1 MFLCRKTYKMK
12 TNFNPT
18 HDQQKALDALLAAV
32 IDPKQK
38 LVTLTGAGGTGKT
51 TILKQLIKELKDL
64 AVLMPEY
71 LTTWHFT
78 ATTNKAVAALSD
90 AIGPIAEV
98 TTIHSLLGLVPQ
110 QGKLKKRRASTVQ
123 HKSIVVIDEASYIG
137 EELAEFIAPIVD
149 QVTLI
154 IFVGDSYQL
163 PPVKDKISDIFDPKI
178 IPQIEL
184 TQVMRQADGNPI
196 QELSLDLRDVVKHRA
211 EPNITLDDVNISW
224 LNSDDFIKAFCSDC
238 IVSASGTVRALAW
251 TNQTAQHYNEQAA
264 LACNGRTEF
273 HAGDIVVNNHY
284 FKSSQQSIPTDATV
298 HIHSTSPWYT
308 EFGKTM
314 RSIATSYGEL
324 TELHKDST
332 ATPEQRLYYY
342 PDLRY
347 TYASTINKAQGS
359 TYDTVYIDLNDLAKC
374 NDRDLQ
380 LRLLYVAVSRARHKV
395 VFTGDI

>member
-1 MFLCRKTYKMK
+1 MQL
-12 TNFNPT
+12 NQG
-18 HDQQKALDALLAAV
+18 QQKALDTLLAAV
-32 IDPKQK
+32 IDPNQK
-38 LVTLTGAGGTGKT
+38 LVTLTVAGGTGKT

-98 TTIHSLLGLVPQ
+98 TTIHSLLGLVPY

-123 HKSIVVIDEASYIG
+123 RNSILVIDEASYIG
-137 EELAEFIAPIVD
+137 EELAEHIAPIMDKVS
-149 QVTLI
+149 LI

-163 PPVKDKISDIFDPKI
+163 PPVKDEISDIFDPNV

-196 QELSLDLRDVVKHRA
+196 QELSLDLRDVVKHHA

-224 LNSDDFIKAFCSDC
+224 LNSDDFIKAFCNDC
-238 IVSASGTVRALAW
+238 IISAPGAVRALAW

-284 FKSSQQSIPTDATV
+284 FKSSSQSIPTDATV

-308 EFGKTM
+308 ERGKTM

-359 TYDTVYIDLNDLAKC
+359 TYDTVYVDLNDLAKC
-374 NDRDLQ
+374 SNRDLQ

>member
-1 MFLCRKTYKMK
+1 MQINQGQR
-12 TNFNPT
+12 
-18 HDQQKALDALLAAV
+18 KALDTLLAAV
-32 IDPKQK
+32 IDPNQK
-38 LVTLTGAGGTGKT
+38 LITLTGAGGTGKT

-98 TTIHSLLGLVPQ
+98 TTIHSLLGLVPY
-110 QGKLKKRRASTVQ
+110 QGKLKQRRASTVQ
-123 HKSIVVIDEASYIG
+123 PNSIVVIDEASYIG
-137 EELAEFIAPIVD
+137 AELAKFIVPIVD
-149 QVTLI
+149 TVSLV

-163 PPVKDKISDIFDPKI
+163 PPVKDEISDIFDPKI

-196 QELSLDLRDVVKHRA
+196 QELSRDLRDVVKHRA
-211 EPNITLDDVNISW
+211 EPNITLDDVNIAW
-224 LNSDDFIKAFCSDC
+224 LNSDDFIKAFCNDC
-238 IVSASGTVRALAW
+238 IISAPGAVRALAW

-284 FKSSQQSIPTDATV
+284 FKSKQQSIPTDATV
-298 HIHSTSPWYT
+298 QIHSTSPWYT
-308 EFGKTM
+308 ERGKTM
-314 RSIATSYGEL
+314 RSITTSYGEL
-324 TELHKDST
+324 TELHRDHNAT
-332 ATPEQRLYYY
+332 AEQRLYYY

-359 TYDTVYIDLNDLAKC
+359 TYDTVYVDLSDLAKC
-374 NDRDLQ
+374 SNRDLQ

-395 VFTGDI
+395 VFTGDL

>member
-1 MFLCRKTYKMK
+1 MQL
-12 TNFNPT
+12 NQG
-18 HDQQKALDALLAAV
+18 QQKALDTLLAAV
-32 IDPKQK
+32 IDPNQK
-38 LVTLTGAGGTGKT
+38 LITLSGPAGSGKT

-98 TTIHSLLGLVPQ
+98 TTIHSLLGLVPY
-110 QGKLKKRRASTVQ
+110 QGKLKQRRASTVQ
-123 HKSIVVIDEASYIG
+123 PNSIVVIDEASYIG
-137 EELAEFIAPIVD
+137 AELAKFIVPIVGM
-149 QVTLI
+149 VSLV

-163 PPVKDKISDIFDPKI
+163 PPVKDEISDIFDPEI

-196 QELSLDLRDVVKHRA
+196 QELSLDLRDVVKHHA

-224 LNSDDFIKAFCSDC
+224 LNSDDFIKAFCNGC
-238 IVSASGTVRALAW
+238 IISAPGAVRALAW

-284 FKSSQQSIPTDATV
+284 FKSKQQSVPTDATV
-298 HIHSTSPWYT
+298 HIYSTSPWYN
-308 EFGKTM
+308 ERGKTM
-314 RSIATSYGEL
+314 RSVSTSYGDL

-359 TYDTVYIDLNDLAKC
+359 TYDNVYIDLNDIGKC
-374 NDRDLQ
+374 YDKDQVR
-380 LRLLYVAVSRARHKV
+380 RMLYVALSRARHKA

>member
-1 MFLCRKTYKMK
+1 MQL
-12 TNFNPT
+12 NQG
-18 HDQQKALDALLAAV
+18 QQKALDTLLAAV
-32 IDPKQK
+32 IDPNQK

-51 TILKQLIKELKDL
+51 TILKQLVKELKDL
-64 AVLMPEY
+64 AVLMPE
-71 LTTWHFT
+71 LVTTWHFT

-110 QGKLKKRRASTVQ
+110 QGKLKQRRVPTVQ
-123 HKSIVVIDEASYIG
+123 RKSIVVIDEASYIG
-137 EELAEFIAPIVD
+137 EELAERIAPIVD
-149 QVTLI
+149 RVALI

-163 PPVKDKISDIFDPKI
+163 PPVKDEISDIFDPKI

-196 QELSLDLRDVVKHRA
+196 QELSLDLRDVVKHHA
-211 EPNITLDDVNISW
+211 EPNITLDDVNVAW
-224 LNSDDFIKAFCSDC
+224 LNSNDFIKAFCNDC
-238 IVSASGTVRALAW
+238 IISAPGTVRALAW

-298 HIHSTSPWYT
+298 RIYSTSTWYT

-314 RSIATSYGEL
+314 RKLSTSYGEL
-324 TELHKDST
+324 TELHKDSS

>member
-1 MFLCRKTYKMK
+1 MQL
-12 TNFNPT
+12 N

-32 IDPKQK
+32 IDPSQR

-98 TTIHSLLGLVPQ
+98 TTIHSLLGLVPY
-110 QGKLKKRRASTVQ
+110 QGKLKQRRPSTILPN
-123 HKSIVVIDEASYIG
+123 SIVVIDEASYIG
-137 EELAEFIAPIVD
+137 EELAEFIAKIVD
-149 QVTLI
+149 KVSLI

-163 PPVKDKISDIFDPKI
+163 PPVKDEISDIFDPNV

-196 QELSLDLRDVVKHRA
+196 QELSLDLRDVVKHHA

-224 LNSDDFIKAFCSDC
+224 LNSDDFIKAFCNDC
-238 IVSASGTVRALAW
+238 IISAPGAVRALAW

-298 HIHSTSPWYT
+298 QIHSTSPWYT
-308 EFGKTM
+308 ERGKTM

-359 TYDTVYIDLNDLAKC
+359 TYDIVYVDLNDLAKC
-374 NDRDLQ
+374 SNRDLQ

>member
-1 MFLCRKTYKMK
+1 MQLNQGQR
-12 TNFNPT
+12 
-18 HDQQKALDALLAAV
+18 QALDTLTAAV
-32 IDPKQK
+32 IDRNQK
-38 LVTLTGAGGTGKT
+38 LITLSGPAGSGKT

-78 ATTNKAVAALSD
+78 ATTNKAVAALAD
-90 AIGPIAEV
+90 AMGPTVLV
-98 TTIHSLLGLVPQ
+98 TTIHSLLGLVPY
-110 QGKLKKRRASTVQ
+110 QGKLKQRRDSTVQ
-123 HKSIVVIDEASYIG
+123 HNSIIVIDEASYIG
-137 EELAEFIAPIVD
+137 EELAVFIARVIDKVS
-149 QVTLI
+149 LI

-163 PPVKDKISDIFDPKI
+163 PPVKDEISDIFDPMI

-196 QELSLDLRDVVKHRA
+196 QELSRDLRDVVKHRA

-224 LNSDDFIKAFCSDC
+224 LNSDDFIKAFCNDC
-238 IVSASGTVRALAW
+238 IISAPGAVRALAW
-251 TNQTAQHYNEQAA
+251 TNHTAQHYNEQAA

-284 FKSSQQSIPTDATV
+284 FKSKQQSVPTDATV
-298 HIHSTSPWYT
+298 QIHSTSPWYT
-308 EFGKTM
+308 ERGKTM
-314 RSIATSYGEL
+314 RSITTSYGEL

-359 TYDTVYIDLNDLAKC
+359 TYDTVYVDLTDLAKC
-374 NDRDLQ
+374 SNRDLQ

>member
-1 MFLCRKTYKMK
+1 
-12 TNFNPT
+12 
-18 HDQQKALDALLAAV
+18 
-32 IDPKQK
+32 
-38 LVTLTGAGGTGKT
+38 
-51 TILKQLIKELKDL
+51 
-64 AVLMPEY
+64 
-71 LTTWHFT
+71 
-78 ATTNKAVAALSD
+78 
-90 AIGPIAEV
+90 
-98 TTIHSLLGLVPQ
+98 
-110 QGKLKKRRASTVQ
+110 
-123 HKSIVVIDEASYIG
+123 
-137 EELAEFIAPIVD
+137 
-149 QVTLI
+149 
-154 IFVGDSYQL
+154 
-163 PPVKDKISDIFDPKI
+163 
-178 IPQIEL
+178 
-184 TQVMRQADGNPI
+184 MRQADDNPI
-196 QELSLDLRDVVKHRA
+196 QELSLDLRDVVKHHA

-224 LNSDDFIKAFCSDC
+224 LNSDDFIKAFCNDC
-238 IVSASGTVRALAW
+238 IISAPGAVRALAW

-298 HIHSTSPWYT
+298 QIHSTSPWYT
-308 EFGKTM
+308 ERGKTM

-359 TYDTVYIDLNDLAKC
+359 TYDTVYVDLNDLAKC
-374 NDRDLQ
+374 SNRDLQ

>member
-1 MFLCRKTYKMK
+1 MK

-98 TTIHSLLGLVPQ
+98 STIHSLLGLVPY
-110 QGKLKKRRASTVQ
+110 QGKLKQRRPSTVLPN
-123 HKSIVVIDEASYIG
+123 SIVVIDEASYIG
-137 EELAEFIAPIVD
+137 EELAEFIAKIVNE
-149 QVTLI
+149 VSLI

-163 PPVKDKISDIFDPKI
+163 PPVKDEISDIFDPNV

-196 QELSLDLRDVVKHRA
+196 QELSLDLRDVVKHHA

-224 LNSDDFIKAFCSDC
+224 LNSDDFIKAFCNDC
-238 IVSASGTVRALAW
+238 IISAPGAVRALAW

-284 FKSSQQSIPTDATV
+284 FKSRQQSIPTDATV
-298 HIHSTSPWYT
+298 QIHSTSPWYT
-308 EFGKTM
+308 EHGKTM
-314 RSIATSYGEL
+314 RSISTSYGEL

-359 TYDTVYIDLNDLAKC
+359 TYDTVYVDLNDLAKC
-374 NDRDLQ
+374 SNRDLQ

>member
-1 MFLCRKTYKMK
+1 MQL
-12 TNFNPT
+12 NQG
-18 HDQQKALDALLAAV
+18 QQKALDALLAAV
-32 IDPKQK
+32 IDPNQK

-51 TILKQLIKELKDL
+51 TILKQLVKELKDL
-64 AVLMPEY
+64 AVLMPE
-71 LTTWHFT
+71 LVTTWHFT

-110 QGKLKKRRASTVQ
+110 QGKLKKRRAATVQ
-123 HKSIVVIDEASYIG
+123 RKSIVVIDEASYIG

-163 PPVKDKISDIFDPKI
+163 PPVKDEISDIFDPKI

-211 EPNITLDDVNISW
+211 EPNITLDDVNIAW
-224 LNSDDFIKAFCSDC
+224 LNSDDFIKAFCNDC
-238 IVSASGTVRALAW
+238 IISAPGTVRALAW

-298 HIHSTSPWYT
+298 RIYSTSPWYT

-314 RSIATSYGEL
+314 RKLSTSYGEL
-324 TELHKDST
+324 TELHKDSS

-395 VFTGDI
+395 VFTGDL

>member
-1 MFLCRKTYKMK
+1 MQL
-12 TNFNPT
+12 NQG
-18 HDQQKALDALLAAV
+18 QQQALDALLAAV
-32 IDPKQK
+32 IDPNQK

-90 AIGPIAEV
+90 AIGPSVEV
-98 TTIHSLLGLVPQ
+98 TTIHSLLGLVPY
-110 QGKLKKRRASTVQ
+110 QGKLKQRRTLSAQ
-123 HKSIVVIDEASYIG
+123 PNSIVVIDEASYIG
-137 EELAEFIAPIVD
+137 AELAGFIAQIVD
-149 QVTLI
+149 HVTLI

-163 PPVKDKISDIFDPKI
+163 PPVKDEISDIFDPNI

-196 QELSLDLRDVVKHRA
+196 QELSLDLRDVVKHHG

-224 LNSDDFIKAFCSDC
+224 LNSDDFIKAFCNDC
-238 IVSASGTVRALAW
+238 IISAPGAVRALAW

-298 HIHSTSPWYT
+298 HIYSTAPWFT
-308 EFGKTM
+308 DFGKTM
-314 RSIATSYGEL
+314 RNISTSYGEL

-359 TYDTVYIDLNDLAKC
+359 TYDTVYVDLNDLAKC
-374 NDRDLQ
+374 SNRDLQ

>member
-1 MFLCRKTYKMK
+1 MK

-18 HDQQKALDALLAAV
+18 HDQQKALDTLLAAV
-32 IDPKQK
+32 IDPNQK
-38 LVTLTGAGGTGKT
+38 LITLSGPAGSGKT

-64 AVLMPEY
+64 AVLMPEC

-98 TTIHSLLGLVPQ
+98 TTIHSLLGLVPY
-110 QGKLKKRRASTVQ
+110 QGKLKQRRTLAAQ
-123 HKSIVVIDEASYIG
+123 PNSIVVIDEASYIG
-137 EELAEFIAPIVD
+137 EELAEFIAKIVD
-149 QVTLI
+149 KVSLI
-154 IFVGDSYQL
+154 IFIGDSYQL
-163 PPVKDKISDIFDPKI
+163 PPVKDEISDIFDPNV

-196 QELSLDLRDVVKHRA
+196 QELSLDLRDVVKHHA
-211 EPNITLDDVNISW
+211 EPYITLDDVNISW
-224 LNSDDFIKAFCSDC
+224 LNSDDFIKAFCNDC
-238 IVSASGTVRALAW
+238 IISAPGAVRALAW

-273 HAGDIVVNNHY
+273 HAGDTVVNNHY
-284 FKSSQQSIPTDATV
+284 FKSRQQSIPTDATV
-298 HIHSTSPWYT
+298 RIYSTSPWYT

-314 RSIATSYGEL
+314 RSITTSYGEL

-374 NDRDLQ
+374 SNRDLQ

>member
-1 MFLCRKTYKMK
+1 MQL
-12 TNFNPT
+12 NQG
-18 HDQQKALDALLAAV
+18 QQKALDTLLAAV
-32 IDPKQK
+32 IDPNQK
-38 LVTLTGAGGTGKT
+38 LITLSGPAGSGKT

-90 AIGPIAEV
+90 AIGPMTEV
-98 TTIHSLLGLVPQ
+98 TTIHSLLGLVPFK
-110 QGKLKKRRASTVQ
+110 GKLTKRRASSVK

-137 EELAEFIAPIVD
+137 EELAEFIAPIMD

-163 PPVKDKISDIFDPKI
+163 PPVKDEISDIFDPNV

-196 QELSLDLRDVVKHRA
+196 QELSLDLRDVVKHHA

-224 LNSDDFIKAFCSDC
+224 LNSDDFIKAFCNDC
-238 IVSASGTVRALAW
+238 IISAPGAVRALAW

-298 HIHSTSPWYT
+298 QIHSTSPWYT
-308 EFGKTM
+308 ERGKTM

-359 TYDTVYIDLNDLAKC
+359 TYDTVYVDLNDLAKC
-374 NDRDLQ
+374 SNRDLQ

>member
-1 MFLCRKTYKMK
+1 MQLNQGQR
-12 TNFNPT
+12 
-18 HDQQKALDALLAAV
+18 QALDTLTAAV
-32 IDPKQK
+32 IDRNQK
-38 LVTLTGAGGTGKT
+38 LITLSGPAGSGKT

-78 ATTNKAVAALSD
+78 ATTNKAVAALAD
-90 AIGPIAEV
+90 AMGPTVLV
-98 TTIHSLLGLVPQ
+98 TTIHSLLGLVPY
-110 QGKLKKRRASTVQ
+110 QGKLKQRRDSTVQ
-123 HKSIVVIDEASYIG
+123 HNSIIVIDEASYIG
-137 EELAEFIAPIVD
+137 EELAVFIARVIDKVS
-149 QVTLI
+149 LI

-163 PPVKDKISDIFDPKI
+163 PPVKDEISDIFDPMI

-224 LNSDDFIKAFCSDC
+224 LNSDDFIKAFCNDC
-238 IVSASGTVRALAW
+238 IISAPGAVRALAW
-251 TNQTAQHYNEQAA
+251 TNHTAQHYNEQAA

-298 HIHSTSPWYT
+298 HIYSTSPWYT

-314 RSIATSYGEL
+314 RSITTSYGEL
-324 TELHKDST
+324 TELHRDHNAT
-332 ATPEQRLYYY
+332 AEQRLYYY

-359 TYDTVYIDLNDLAKC
+359 TYDTVYVDLTDLAKC
-374 NDRDLQ
+374 SNRDLQ

>member
-1 MFLCRKTYKMK
+1 MQLNQGQR
-12 TNFNPT
+12 
-18 HDQQKALDALLAAV
+18 QALDTLTAAV
-32 IDPKQK
+32 IDRNQK
-38 LVTLTGAGGTGKT
+38 LITLSGPAGSGKT

-78 ATTNKAVAALSD
+78 ATTNKAVAALAD
-90 AIGPIAEV
+90 AMGPTVLV
-98 TTIHSLLGLVPQ
+98 TTIHSLLGLVPY
-110 QGKLKKRRASTVQ
+110 QGKLKQRRDSTVQ
-123 HKSIVVIDEASYIG
+123 HNSIIVIDEASYIG
-137 EELAEFIAPIVD
+137 EELAVFIARVIDKVS
-149 QVTLI
+149 LI

-163 PPVKDKISDIFDPKI
+163 PPVKDEISDIFDPMI

-196 QELSLDLRDVVKHRA
+196 QELSLDLRDVVKHHA

-224 LNSDDFIKAFCSDC
+224 LNSDDFIKAFCNDC
-238 IVSASGTVRALAW
+238 IISAPGAVRALAW
-251 TNQTAQHYNEQAA
+251 TNHTAQHYNEQAA

-273 HAGDIVVNNHY
+273 HAVDIVVNNHF

-298 HIHSTSPWYT
+298 HIYSTSPWYT
-308 EFGKTM
+308 ERGKTM
-314 RSIATSYGEL
+314 RSITTSYGEL
-324 TELHKDST
+324 TELHRDHNAT
-332 ATPEQRLYYY
+332 AEQRLYYY

-359 TYDTVYIDLNDLAKC
+359 TYDTVYVDLTDLAKC
-374 NDRDLQ
+374 SNRDLQ

>member
-1 MFLCRKTYKMK
+1 MQI
-12 TNFNPT
+12 NQG
-18 HDQQKALDALLAAV
+18 QQKALDALLAAV
-32 IDPKQK
+32 IDPNQK

-51 TILKQLIKELKDL
+51 TILKQLVKELKDL

-71 LTTWHFT
+71 ITTWHFT

-90 AIGPIAEV
+90 AIGPRAEV
-98 TTIHSLLGLVPQ
+98 TTIHSLLGLVPHK
-110 QGKLKKRRASTVQ
+110 GKLKQHRASTVQ

-149 QVTLI
+149 RVTLI

-163 PPVKDKISDIFDPKI
+163 PPVKDEISDIFDPKI

-196 QELSLDLRDVVKHRA
+196 QELSLGLRDVVKNHG

-224 LNSDDFIKAFCSDC
+224 LNSDDFIKAFCNDC
-238 IVSASGTVRALAW
+238 IISAPGAVRALAW

-273 HAGDIVVNNHY
+273 RAGDIVVNNHY

-298 HIHSTSPWYT
+298 HIYSTSPWFT
-308 EFGKTM
+308 DFGKTM
-314 RSIATSYGEL
+314 RNISTSYGEL

>member
-1 MFLCRKTYKMK
+1 MQLNQGQR
-12 TNFNPT
+12 
-18 HDQQKALDALLAAV
+18 QALDTLIAAV
-32 IDPKQK
+32 IDRNQK
-38 LVTLTGAGGTGKT
+38 LITLSGPAGSGKT

-78 ATTNKAVAALSD
+78 ATTNKAVAALAD
-90 AIGPIAEV
+90 AMGPTVLV
-98 TTIHSLLGLVPQ
+98 TTIHSLLGLVPY
-110 QGKLKKRRASTVQ
+110 QGMKLHTKLKQRRDSTVQ
-123 HKSIVVIDEASYIG
+123 HNSIIVIDEASYIG
-137 EELAEFIAPIVD
+137 EELAVFIARVIDKVS
-149 QVTLI
+149 LI

-163 PPVKDKISDIFDPKI
+163 PPVKDEISDIFDPMI

-224 LNSDDFIKAFCSDC
+224 LNSDDFIKAFCNDC
-238 IVSASGTVRALAW
+238 IISAPGAVRALAW
-251 TNQTAQHYNEQAA
+251 TNHTAQHYNEQAA

-298 HIHSTSPWYT
+298 QIHSTSPWYT
-308 EFGKTM
+308 ERGKTM
-314 RSIATSYGEL
+314 RSITTSYGEL
-324 TELHKDST
+324 TELHRDHNAT
-332 ATPEQRLYYY
+332 AEQRLYYY

-359 TYDTVYIDLNDLAKC
+359 TYDIVYVDLNDLAKC
-374 NDRDLQ
+374 SNRDLQ

>member
-1 MFLCRKTYKMK
+1 MQLNQGQR
-12 TNFNPT
+12 
-18 HDQQKALDALLAAV
+18 QALDALLAAV

-98 TTIHSLLGLVPQ
+98 TTIHSLLGLVPY
-110 QGKLKKRRASTVQ
+110 QGKLKQRRDSTVQ
-123 HKSIVVIDEASYIG
+123 HNSIIIIDEASYIG
-137 EELAEFIAPIVD
+137 EELAVFIARVIDKVS
-149 QVTLI
+149 LI

-163 PPVKDKISDIFDPKI
+163 PPVKDEISDIFDPNV

-196 QELSLDLRDVVKHRA
+196 QELSLDLRDVVKHHA

-224 LNSDDFIKAFCSDC
+224 LNSDDFIKAFCNDC
-238 IVSASGTVRALAW
+238 IISAPGAVRALAW

-298 HIHSTSPWYT
+298 HIYSTSPWYT
-308 EFGKTM
+308 ERGKTM

-324 TELHKDST
+324 TELHRDCNAT
-332 ATPEQRLYYY
+332 AEQRLYYY

-359 TYDTVYIDLNDLAKC
+359 TYDTVYVDLTDLAKC
-374 NDRDLQ
+374 SNRDLQ

>member
-1 MFLCRKTYKMK
+1 MQL
-12 TNFNPT
+12 NQG
-18 HDQQKALDALLAAV
+18 QQQALDTLLTAA
-32 IDPKQK
+32 IDPSQK
-38 LVTLTGAGGTGKT
+38 LITLSGPAGSGKT
-51 TILKQLIKELKDL
+51 TILKHLIKELKDL

-90 AIGPIAEV
+90 AIGPTVKV
-98 TTIHSLLGLVPQ
+98 TTIHSLLGLVPH
-110 QGKLKKRRASTVQ
+110 QGKLMQRRASTAQ
-123 HKSIVVIDEASYIG
+123 YNSIVVIDEASYIG
-137 EELAEFIAPIVD
+137 AELAGFIAKIVEH
-149 QVTLI
+149 VALV

-163 PPVKDKISDIFDPKI
+163 PPVKDEISDIFDPKI

-196 QELSLDLRDVVKHRA
+196 QELSLDLRDVVKHHA
-211 EPNITLDDVNISW
+211 EPNIILDDVNIAW
-224 LNSDDFIKAFCSDC
+224 LNSDDFIKAFCNDC
-238 IVSASGTVRALAW
+238 IISAPGAVRALAW
-251 TNQTAQHYNEQAA
+251 TNHTAQHYNEQAA

-273 HAGDIVVNNHY
+273 QAGDIVVNNHY
-284 FKSSQQSIPTDATV
+284 FQSNQQSIPTDATV
-298 HIHSTSPWYT
+298 HIYSTSPWYT

-314 RSIATSYGEL
+314 RSISTSYCDL

-374 NDRDLQ
+374 SNRDLQ

>member
-1 MFLCRKTYKMK
+1 MQL
-12 TNFNPT
+12 NQG
-18 HDQQKALDALLAAV
+18 QQKALDTLLAAV
-32 IDPKQK
+32 IDPNQK

-51 TILKQLIKELKDL
+51 TILKQLVKELKDL
-64 AVLMPEY
+64 AVLMPE
-71 LTTWHFT
+71 LVTTWHFT

-110 QGKLKKRRASTVQ
+110 QGKLKKRRAATVQ
-123 HKSIVVIDEASYIG
+123 RKSIVVIDEASYIG
-137 EELAEFIAPIVD
+137 EELAEFITPIVD

-163 PPVKDKISDIFDPKI
+163 PPVKDEISDIFDPKI

-196 QELSLDLRDVVKHRA
+196 QELSLDLRDVVKHHA
-211 EPNITLDDVNISW
+211 EPNITLDDVNVAW
-224 LNSDDFIKAFCSDC
+224 LNSNDFIKAFCNDC
-238 IVSASGTVRALAW
+238 IISAPGTVRALAW

-298 HIHSTSPWYT
+298 RIYSTSPWYT

-314 RSIATSYGEL
+314 RKLSTSYGEL
-324 TELHKDST
+324 TELHKDSS

-395 VFTGDI
+395 VFTGDL

>member
-1 MFLCRKTYKMK
+1 MQL
-12 TNFNPT
+12 NQG
-18 HDQQKALDALLAAV
+18 QQKALETLLAAV
-32 IDPKQK
+32 INTNQK
-38 LVTLTGAGGTGKT
+38 LITLSGPAGSGKT
-51 TILKQLIKELKDL
+51 TILKQLVKDLKDL
-64 AVLMPEY
+64 SVLMPD
-71 LTTWHFT
+71 LVTTWHFT

-98 TTIHSLLGLVPQ
+98 TTIHSLLGLVPY
-110 QGKLKKRRASTVQ
+110 QGKLTKRRKATVQ
-123 HKSIVVIDEASYIG
+123 RGSIVVIDEASYIG
-137 EELAEFIAPIVD
+137 EELAKFIAPLTDTVS
-149 QVTLI
+149 LI

-163 PPVKDKISDIFDPKI
+163 PPVKDEISDIFDPNV

-196 QELSLDLRDVVKHRA
+196 QELSLELREVVKHQA
-211 EPNITLDDVNISW
+211 EPNIILDDVNISW
-224 LNSDDFIKAFCSDC
+224 LNSDDFIKAFCNDC
-238 IVSASGTVRALAW
+238 IISAPGTVRALAW

-298 HIHSTSPWYT
+298 RIYSTSPWFT
-308 EFGKTM
+308 DFGKTM
-314 RSIATSYGEL
+314 RTISTSYGEL

-395 VFTGDI
+395 VFTGDL

>member
-1 MFLCRKTYKMK
+1 MQL
-12 TNFNPT
+12 NQG
-18 HDQQKALDALLAAV
+18 QQKALDTLLAAV
-32 IDPKQK
+32 IDPNQK
-38 LVTLTGAGGTGKT
+38 LITLTGAGGTGKT
-51 TILKQLIKELKDL
+51 TILKQLIKELEDL

-71 LTTWHFT
+71 LLTWHFT

-90 AIGPIAEV
+90 AIGPSVEV
-98 TTIHSLLGLVPQ
+98 TTIHNLLGLVPQ
-110 QGKLKKRRASTVQ
+110 QGKLKQRRAPTVQ

-137 EELAEFIAPIVD
+137 EELAQHIAPIVD

-163 PPVKDKISDIFDPKI
+163 PPVKDEISDIFDPKI

-196 QELSLDLRDVVKHRA
+196 QELSLALRDVVKNHG
-211 EPNITLDDVNISW
+211 EPNITLDGVNISW
-224 LNSDDFIKAFCSDC
+224 LNSDDFIKAFCNDC
-238 IVSASGTVRALAW
+238 IISAPGAVRALAW
-251 TNQTAQHYNEQAA
+251 TNQTAQHYNNQAA

-284 FKSSQQSIPTDATV
+284 FKSSQQSIPTDAIV
-298 HIHSTSPWYT
+298 RIYSISPWFT
-308 EFGKTM
+308 DFGKTM
-314 RSIATSYGEL
+314 RNIATSYGEI
-324 TELHKDST
+324 TELHKDYT

-395 VFTGDI
+395 VFTGDS